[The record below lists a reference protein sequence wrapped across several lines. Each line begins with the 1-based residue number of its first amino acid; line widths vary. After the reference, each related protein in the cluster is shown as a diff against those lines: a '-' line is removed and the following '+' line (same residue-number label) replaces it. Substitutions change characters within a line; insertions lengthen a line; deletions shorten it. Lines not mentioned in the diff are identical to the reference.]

1 VIAYLVWTH
10 PASLTW
16 LWSRP
21 ASLSWPPFA
30 ALALAVLALPTPFFF
45 WALARLIFDDGF
57 RLQTP
62 HFLWFAII
70 EGAGL
75 ANVITWNAAEPW
87 LRQLLG
93 LGFRLPSLALRRVW
107 T

>member
-1 VIAYLVWTH
+1 MDELDAIFRGAAMAIAMLFVATFWRARANSAVAWIASFFATGVIAYLVWTH

-45 WALARLIFDDGF
+45 WGARPSD
-57 RLQTP
+57 
-62 HFLWFAII
+62 
-70 EGAGL
+70 
-75 ANVITWNAAEPW
+75 
-87 LRQLLG
+87 LR
-93 LGFRLPSLALRRVW
+93 
-107 T
+107 